1 MPAPAALF
9 TCNYVQRQTGN
20 AAQSHLLVVRVRTWQ
35 EANGKAFR
43 HAFGR
48 SWVELDPRTML

>member
-9 TCNYVQRQTGN
+9 TCNYVLLETGN
-20 AAQSHLLVVRVRTWQ
+20 AAQSHLLAVRVRTWK

-48 SWVELDPRTML
+48 S